1 MDTDGSGTIDCEE
14 FCSYFAEAPAHAARG
29 GARASPCCQGED
41 SAGDRARV
49 PQRRGTAR
57 LHVLHNG
64 GVQLGSTLVSL
75 CGLRATKECIRARVS
90 PKCSCPRLASLGTAE
105 AGVRPKLTGLR
116 AMASCTGPDS

>member
-1 MDTDGSGTIDCEE
+1 MRPEGVPG
-14 FCSYFAEAPAHAARG
+14 PAHAARVKI
-29 GARASPCCQGED
+29 AL
-41 SAGDRARV
+41 
-49 PQRRGTAR
+49 GTE
-57 LHVLHNG
+57 LGFHNG